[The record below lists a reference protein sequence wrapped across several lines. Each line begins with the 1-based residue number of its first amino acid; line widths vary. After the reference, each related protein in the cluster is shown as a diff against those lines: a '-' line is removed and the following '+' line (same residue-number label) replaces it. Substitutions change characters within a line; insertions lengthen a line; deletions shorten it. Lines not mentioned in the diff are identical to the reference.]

1 MAQKSNSY
9 SSIKGIIRSEDLLK
23 VLILFDKPIPDMHV
37 KIDPTKSDLREMKLE
52 KSGKLKKHSA
62 DYLKYKSIKVKSVDQ
77 KFIEKARK
85 ELEPYL
91 VK

>member
-9 SSIKGIIRSEDLLK
+9 STIKGNIRSEDLLK

-37 KIDPTKSDLREMKLE
+37 KIDSTKSDLREMKLE

-62 DYLKYKSIKVKSVDQ
+62 DYLKYKTIKVKSAN
-77 KFIEKARK
+77 KEFIEKARK

-91 VK
+91 V